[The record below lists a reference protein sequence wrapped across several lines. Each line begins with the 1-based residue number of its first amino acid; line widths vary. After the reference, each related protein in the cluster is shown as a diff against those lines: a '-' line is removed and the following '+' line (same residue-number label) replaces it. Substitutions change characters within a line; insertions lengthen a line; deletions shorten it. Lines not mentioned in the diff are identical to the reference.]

1 MPNELYDEALQ
12 VIRKR
17 QVWEQRQRLWY
28 TMRHHGVGRRNKPY
42 VGANDLHWN
51 LIDSQIGKAK
61 PFYFAQAF
69 SNEKLA
75 QFLSLSPEMQT
86 AEEAAAD
93 WFDYQLKQRTEFES
107 ELLSNIDIM
116 LLSGRGVVKTFW
128 NPFKKR
134 LEFRAIEPMFM
145 IVPDTAND
153 FDDAD
158 FFVEIQQISVAAY
171 KRDIRYNQDPDLIK
185 LITGGQGNELTAYQD
200 EILRREGITY
210 TANQGMIILWNE
222 WVLQSDGQREVSTY
236 SPTNPDLEI
245 RKKFKC
251 IYKFQDEPICP
262 YVSFPAEVKDK
273 GWYSPRGISERI
285 APQETY
291 LTKLWN
297 SRADYLDFVSKPLFT
312 TDGTSQVNTISQE
325 FKPGSVLAGIQPV
338 TMPQVPFNVKEEMDV
353 TMGIAQDSIAA
364 PDASLP
370 DQKESQKGNPTATQV
385 NYQAQLAGSQIDMN
399 GRIFRKRLGKL
410 YVTSWAIMLFHKA
423 QDAAYY
429 SAGSRQVLPEQA
441 KHDNYLI
448 APDGSADL
456 WNRQAKVQKAVSNW
470 QLFAGNPIID
480 QEQLAKEV
488 FRAQD
493 ARTADKMVIPQN
505 QKKADEAKQEAL
517 NCLLLMQGYPVQ
529 AMPYEDHQT
538 RLQVLFG
545 KMQQMQM
552 MRVPPNPLAIQRFQ
566 QLIAQRVTLLQQSNP
581 AMAKQIMQAVEQ
593 VDPMMQQQAQAPGIT
608 APGQTTQQT
617 PQIGPAS
624 QAA

>member
-1 MPNELYDEALQ
+1 MPNELYDEALN

-17 QVWEQRQRLWY
+17 NVWEQRQRLWY
-28 TMRHHGVGRRNKPY
+28 TMRHHGVGRKNKPY
-42 VGANDLHWN
+42 PAANDLHWN

-75 QFLSLSPEMQT
+75 QFLSLAPDVAT
-86 AEEAAAD
+86 AEDSATD
-93 WFDYQLKQRTEFES
+93 WFDYQLKQKTEFET

-116 LLSGRGVVKTFW
+116 LLAGRGVMKIFW

-134 LEFRAIEPMFM
+134 LEYRAIEPMFM
-145 IVPDTAND
+145 IVPETAND
-153 FDDAD
+153 LDDAD
-158 FFVEIQQISVAAY
+158 FFVEIQQVSVAGY
-171 KRDIRYNQDPDLIK
+171 KRDSRFNQEPDVIK
-185 LITGGQGNELTAYQD
+185 LITGGQGNELTAYND

-210 TANQGMIILWNE
+210 TANQGLIILWNQWTLQAGGE
-222 WVLQSDGQREVSTY
+222 WEVSTY
-236 SPTNPDLEI
+236 SPTNPDIEI
-245 RKKFKC
+245 RKSFKC
-251 IYKFQDEPICP
+251 IYKFQGEPVCP

-297 SRADYLDFVSKPLFT
+297 SRADYLDFVGKPLFT
-312 TDGTSQVNTISQE
+312 TDGKSQVNVISQE
-325 FKPGSVLAGIQPV
+325 FKPGSVLEGIEPV
-338 TMPQVPFNVKEEMDV
+338 QMPQIPFNIKEEMDV
-353 TMGIAQDSIAA
+353 TLGIAQDSISA
-364 PDASLP
+364 PDASIP
-370 DQKESQKGNPTATQV
+370 NEKETGKGNPTATQV

-410 YVTSWAIMLFHKA
+410 YVTSWAIMLAHQA

-456 WNRQAKVQKAVSNW
+456 WNKQAKVAQATGNF
-470 QLFAGNPIID
+470 QLFSGNPIVD
-480 QEQLAKEV
+480 QEQLAKNV

-493 ARTADKMVIPQN
+493 SRTADKMVIPQT
-505 QKKADEAKQEAL
+505 QKKAEEAKQEAL

-538 RLQVLFG
+538 RLQILFG
-545 KMQQMQM
+545 KLQQLQAMG
-552 MRVPPNPLAIQRFQ
+552 VPPNPMAIQRFQ
-566 QLIAQRVTLLQQSNP
+566 QLIAQRVMLLQQSNP
-581 AMAKQIMQAVEQ
+581 AVAKQIMQAVEQ
-593 VDPMMQQQAQAPGIT
+593 VDAGAQQAATGISD
-608 APGQTTQQT
+608 PGQTTQAT
-617 PQIGPAS
+617 PQIAPA